1 MIRAMIIED
10 ERMARE
16 QLAHVLAANFP
27 DLELVATS
35 DSVKDSVKYLSE
47 NRQPDVIFMDI
58 ELLDGN
64 AFEIFRRVDVKSSV
78 IMTTAYDSYAIKA
91 FETGSID
98 YLLKPISLDR
108 LKQAIGR
115 CRENIGYR
123 TILTIHCGKS
133 IIPVSTDEIA
143 FFFSEDKANYIMTFR
158 KERYLIETKM
168 EQLETELDPKKFFR
182 ISRGCILNRS
192 ALISTERADG
202 GHLTVKSEP
211 QAPFLLTVSRS
222 RANSFLKWIDS
233 H

>member
-64 AFEIFRRVDVKSSV
+64 AFDIFRRVDVKSSV

-211 QAPFLLTVSRS
+211 QALFLLTVSRS
-222 RANSFLKWIDS
+222 RASSFLKWIDS

>member
-222 RANSFLKWIDS
+222 RASSFLKWIDS

>member
-211 QAPFLLTVSRS
+211 QAHFLLTVSRS
-222 RANSFLKWIDS
+222 RAGAFLKWIDS

>member
-64 AFEIFRRVDVKSSV
+64 AFDIFRRVDVKSSV

-222 RANSFLKWIDS
+222 RASSFLKWIDS

>member
-202 GHLTVKSEP
+202 GHLAVNSEP

-222 RANSFLKWIDS
+222 RAGSFLKWIDS

>member
-64 AFEIFRRVDVKSSV
+64 AFDIFRRVDVKSSV

-98 YLLKPISLDR
+98 YLLKPISLER

-222 RANSFLKWIDS
+222 RAGSFLKWIDS